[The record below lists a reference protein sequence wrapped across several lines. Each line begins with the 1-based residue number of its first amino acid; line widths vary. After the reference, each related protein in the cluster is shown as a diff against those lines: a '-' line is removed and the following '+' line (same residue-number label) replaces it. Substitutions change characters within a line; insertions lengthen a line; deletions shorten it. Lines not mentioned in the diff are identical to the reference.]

1 MARPASDIRSRIIIA
16 ARERFLLEGVDGAAL
31 RQIAKDAGTNIGM
44 VYYYFKTK
52 DELFLAIVQD
62 VYGDLLA
69 DIERLLHTD
78 VTEAQRFA
86 AFYDRLSRMS
96 ADEFAV
102 IRLVMREALVASPRL
117 AQVGQLFLRGH
128 IPVILSTLARGIH
141 ERRLRED
148 LPPLL
153 LMAATLILGFLPQI
167 GRHLLA
173 AGELP
178 GDLRLPEPQQIAQGM
193 ADILFH
199 GIARTPRA
207 STPER

>member
-16 ARERFLLEGVDGAAL
+16 ARERFLLEGVDGASL
-31 RQIAKDAGTNIGM
+31 RHLAKDAGTNIGM

-62 VYGDLLA
+62 VYGDLLT
-69 DIERLLHTD
+69 DIESLLRGG
-78 VTEAQRFA
+78 EAEEQRFA
-86 AFYDRLSRMS
+86 AFYARLSRMS
-96 ADEFAV
+96 EDELAV

-128 IPVILSTLARGIH
+128 IPVILSTLALGIQEH
-141 ERRLRED
+141 RLRED

-178 GDLRLPEPQQIAQGM
+178 GDLPLPEPEQIAQGM

-199 GIARTPRA
+199 GIARTPRV
-207 STPER
+207 SPSGR